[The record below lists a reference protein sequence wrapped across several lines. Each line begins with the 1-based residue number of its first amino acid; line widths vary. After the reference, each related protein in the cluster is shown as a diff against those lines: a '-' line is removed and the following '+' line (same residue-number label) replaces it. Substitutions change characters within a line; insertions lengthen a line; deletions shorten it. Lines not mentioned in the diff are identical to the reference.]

1 MMLMTLMLIL
11 WHYSFWGWPVQF
23 LHQTSLHPLK
33 DKEEDC
39 VLLKKLNQL
48 KKGSKITWTI
58 AMEKIPSNYLNY
70 SWVTSPRSRCQTNLP
85 KGQTQVLIIFFFNWV
100 CQVCQAQGMIMKDGD
115 DFCTSFSPSPMMTF
129 HKIFSTWAPSPFPPV
144 FPQSGQPWQP
154 STLLRTWAK
163 LFIIIR
169 YYHTYDHNYI
179 S

>member
-1 MMLMTLMLIL
+1 MIVTMMLMTLMLIL

-48 KKGSKITWTI
+48 KKRLQDYMNNCDG
-58 AMEKIPSNYLNY
+58 KIPSNNLNY

-100 CQVCQAQGMIMKDGD
+100 CQVCQAQGMIMKDGMT
-115 DFCTSFSPSPMMTF
+115 FVPVSLHLRWWLFIKSSLTFPPERLRPSPL
-129 HKIFSTWAPSPFPPV
+129 SSLSLDNLDSPRLS
-144 FPQSGQPWQP
+144 SGPEP
-154 STLLRTWAK
+154 
-163 LFIIIR
+163 
-169 YYHTYDHNYI
+169 NYL

>member
-1 MMLMTLMLIL
+1 MIVTMMLMTLMLIL

-85 KGQTQVLIIFFFNWV
+85 KGQTQVMIIFFFNWV
-100 CQVCQAQGMIMKDGD
+100 CQVCQAQGMIMEDGMT
-115 DFCTSFSPSPMMTF
+115 FVPASLHLRWWLFIKSSSLTFPPERLRPSPL
-129 HKIFSTWAPSPFPPV
+129 SSLSLDNLDSPRLS
-144 FPQSGQPWQP
+144 SGPEP
-154 STLLRTWAK
+154 
-163 LFIIIR
+163 
-169 YYHTYDHNYI
+169 NYL

>member
-1 MMLMTLMLIL
+1 MIVTMMLMTLMLIL

-85 KGQTQVLIIFFFNWV
+85 KGQTQVLIIFLFNWV
-100 CQVCQAQGMIMKDGD
+100 CQVCQAQGMIMKDGMT
-115 DFCTSFSPSPMMTF
+115 FVPVSLHLRWWLFIKSFPPERLRPSPL
-129 HKIFSTWAPSPFPPV
+129 SSLSLDNLDSPRLS
-144 FPQSGQPWQP
+144 SGPEP
-154 STLLRTWAK
+154 
-163 LFIIIR
+163 
-169 YYHTYDHNYI
+169 NYL